1 VHEIIELLQGA
12 LENPWTLLFLAVW
25 GVGWYVKEYTV
36 VKPQWVVPPV
46 GIVLGL
52 VLVELSLPGAI
63 IGFVIAL
70 AQMGLYDVIKPIL
83 AGGVKR
89 DA

>member
-1 VHEIIELLQGA
+1 MDEIINLLQEA

-25 GVGWYVKEYTV
+25 GVGWYIKEYTTI
-36 VKPQWVVPPV
+36 KPQWVVPPV
-46 GIVLGL
+46 GIALGL
-52 VLVELSLPGAI
+52 VLVELSLPGAM

-70 AQMGLYDVIKPIL
+70 ARMGLYDVIKPIL
-83 AGGVKR
+83 GAKK

>member
-1 VHEIIELLQGA
+1 MHEIIELLQGA

-46 GIVLGL
+46 GIALGL

-83 AGGVKR
+83 GAKK